1 MVAKTIHGK
10 QSYDRLTL
18 NDPDLNTTIG
28 KRISTIRTAKG
39 LTQKALGE
47 QVGMPSSKLS
57 KVETGDNQIP
67 VSALVR
73 IAKALETDLN
83 WICGLK

>member
-10 QSYDRLTL
+10 YSYDPLAL
-18 NDPDLNTTIG
+18 NDPGLNAIIG
-28 KRISTIRTAKG
+28 QRIAVMRKTKG
-39 LTQKALGE
+39 LSQTALGE

-73 IAKALETDLN
+73 ITHALDADLN

>member
-10 QSYDRLTL
+10 YSYDPLAL
-18 NDPDLNTTIG
+18 NDPGLNAIIG
-28 KRISTIRTAKG
+28 QRIAVLRKTKG
-39 LTQKALGE
+39 LSQTALGE

-57 KVETGDNQIP
+57 KVETGDNQIS

-73 IAKALETDLN
+73 IAHALDADLN

>member
-1 MVAKTIHGK
+1 MVAKTVHGK
-10 QSYDRLTL
+10 YSYDPLAL
-18 NDPDLNTTIG
+18 NDPGLNATIG
-28 KRISTIRTAKG
+28 KRISTVRTAKG
-39 LTQKALGE
+39 LTQKTLGE
-47 QVGMPSSKLS
+47 QVGMPASKLS

-73 IAKALETDLN
+73 IAHALEADLN

>member
-1 MVAKTIHGK
+1 MVAKTVHGK
-10 QSYDRLTL
+10 YSYDPLAL
-18 NDPDLNTTIG
+18 NDPGLNAIIG
-28 KRISTIRTAKG
+28 QRIAVLRKTKG
-39 LTQKALGE
+39 LSQTALGE

-73 IAKALETDLN
+73 IAHALDADLN